1 MKHIAIAGAGPAGAA
16 TALLLAQ
23 QGLKV
28 TLLEQEPEFDRVFR
42 GEGLM
47 PSGLAALHQ
56 MGLQETFAQIPSRQL
71 SAWDFCV
78 GGQRR
83 MRVVEPE
90 TDGLATQ
97 IMDQGALLRAIVEKA
112 KALPSFEFCA
122 GWQGVELL
130 RDRKTNAVIGL
141 RAKAKGKYGGQ
152 SRDILADGV
161 IAADGRYSRL
171 RKLAGLDL
179 TTSPAQFDVL
189 WFKLP
194 APAWL
199 EKETPFVACLQPDR
213 QFAFYPSWDGTV
225 QIGWITKK
233 PQAATGLSEKLSVGL
248 SKLLRSP
255 EEASATGSKDRDWKD
270 RNWIEEFAQALPP
283 KLAAHFRAQKGALE
297 GPIFLDVQVGCCEQ
311 WSIPGLLMIGDAA
324 HPMAPNR
331 AQGINM
337 ALRDAIVVANHMQQ
351 ADNRNGPVPQAVFQ
365 AIQVERQLE
374 VEAVQK
380 MQLAEWRKVA
390 FISQPGLPYEG
401 FKAIASIF
409 GRFRFA
415 QNIWLHEQ
423 KGLREGVVEVQLKA

>member
-1 MKHIAIAGAGPAGAA
+1 MKHIAIAGAGPAGVA
-16 TALLLAQ
+16 TAFLLAQ

-56 MGLQETFAQIPSRQL
+56 MGLKETFAQIPSRQL
-71 SAWDFCV
+71 SAWDFYV
-78 GGQRR
+78 GGRRR
-83 MRVVEPE
+83 MRVLEPE
-90 TDGLATQ
+90 VDGLATQ

-112 KALPSFEFCA
+112 KMLPSFEFCA

-130 RDRKTNAVIGL
+130 RDRKTDAVIGL
-141 RAKAKGKYGGQ
+141 RAKAKGKHGGQ

-161 IAADGRYSRL
+161 IATDGRYSRL
-171 RKLAGLDL
+171 RKQAGLAI
-179 TTSPAQFDVL
+179 TSSPAQFDVL

-194 APAWL
+194 APPQLAG
-199 EKETPFVACLQPDR
+199 ETPFVACLQPDR

-225 QIGWITKK
+225 QVGWIVEKSQKT
-233 PQAATGLSEKLSVGL
+233 TGLSG
-248 SKLLRSP
+248 LLRLPTPTSLA
-255 EEASATGSKDRDWKD
+255 ELKDRDWV
-270 RNWIEEFAQALPP
+270 EEFAQAVPP
-283 KLAAHFRAQKGALE
+283 KLAAHFREHRNELE

-311 WSIPGLLMIGDAA
+311 WSLPGFLLIGDAA

-351 ADNRNGPVPQAVFQ
+351 VDNRNGPVPHAVFQ
-365 AIQVERQLE
+365 AIQRERQPE
-374 VEAVQK
+374 IESVQK
-380 MQLAEWRKVA
+380 MQLAEWHKVA
-390 FISQPGLPYEG
+390 FISQPGLPYAG
-401 FKAIASIF
+401 FKAIATLF

-415 QNIWLHEQ
+415 QNIWLREQ
-423 KGLREGVVEVQLKA
+423 KGLREGVADVQLKVCS